1 MNCDSPT
8 HGAVKMPTVIPVYI
22 DSCAWNYLFDRKRDL
37 LIELPASEFS
47 LHITREVQ
55 IEIAAIPEIGIDGSE
70 KRPLIDYIRKSL
82 DRAAVFRT
90 GTFGFRTC
98 NADGTP
104 SAVQVY
110 DGFNHGK
117 LHRGGFQSNEQR
129 AYYASAAV
137 RGHLTGPAKQKT
149 GLGRNRADASLAVHA
164 EHAFILTAELPT
176 TSGPIRDAAVAGK
189 RVVYLQSQV
198 EFSGLTIGGYIRSK
212 YLSRE
217 GAI

>member
-1 MNCDSPT
+1 MNRDSST
-8 HGAVKMPTVIPVYI
+8 HGAVTKPAVIPVYI
-22 DSCAWNYLFDRKRDL
+22 DSCAWNYLFDRKLDL
-37 LIELPASEFS
+37 LAELPASEFS

-82 DRAAVFRT
+82 DRAAAFKT

-98 NADGTP
+98 NADGIP
-104 SAVQVY
+104 STVQVY

-137 RGHLTGPAKQKT
+137 RGHLTGPARKRT
-149 GLGRNRADASLAVHA
+149 GLGRNLADASLAVHA
-164 EHAFILTAELPT
+164 EHAIILTAELSTKP
-176 TSGPIRDAAVAGK
+176 GPLRDASVAGK
-189 RVVYLQSQV
+189 KVVYLCPQV
-198 EFSGLTIGGYIRSK
+198 ESSGLTIGAYIRSK
-212 YLSRE
+212 YPSRE